1 MTSSNLTAGGITFP
15 KLGLG
20 TFQLAGKT
28 CQQAVESAIAIGYR
42 HIDTAQM
49 YGNEA
54 EVGAGILQSGL
65 SRSEIHLTTKVWHEN
80 LSPAGIERSL
90 SQSLLRLATPYVDLL
105 LVHWPSPTMKLDQ
118 VIATLLAL
126 REQGLIKALGVS
138 NFPVALLRQAV
149 EDLKA
154 PIACNQVEYH
164 ALLSQTKLLSYARS
178 VGVPLVAYS
187 PLARGQLADDPVLKR
202 IAKKHGA
209 SAAQVGLKWLLDQEG
224 VGGVPKATQAASQ
237 KSNFEAL
244 GLVLD
249 AEDIRAI
256 DALPKDRRLVDPGFG
271 PVWD

>member
-1 MTSSNLTAGGITFP
+1 MALTKLSAGGITFP

-20 TFQLAGKT
+20 TFQLSGRT
-28 CQQAVESAIAIGYR
+28 CQGAVETALEIGYR

-54 EVGAGILQSGL
+54 EVGAGLKGSGL
-65 SRSEIHLTTKVWHEN
+65 ARSDIHLTTKVRYEN

-90 SQSLLRLATPYVDLL
+90 SQSLTRLATPYVDLL

-118 VIATLLAL
+118 VMTTLMSL
-126 REQGLIKALGVS
+126 RQQGLIKALGVS
-138 NFPVALLRQAV
+138 NFPIALLKQAV

-164 ALLSQTKLLSYARS
+164 VLLSQAKLLNYARS
-178 VGVPLVAYS
+178 VAVPIVAYS
-187 PLARGQLADDPVLKR
+187 PLARGQLADEPVLQR

-209 SAAQVGLKWLLDQEG
+209 SAAQVGLKWLLDREG
-224 VGGVPKATQAASQ
+224 VGAVPKATQAVSQ
-237 KSNFEAL
+237 KSNFEAQS
-244 GLVLD
+244 LVLD
-249 AEDIRAI
+249 AEDVRAI
-256 DALPKDRRLVDPGFG
+256 EALPKDRRLVDPGFG